1 MQGNALIDGFRG
13 LSNRLPSF
21 PRFFVATAL
30 ISYFVIERRFSAIG
44 RRRPRHPTLLTR
56 LEDARG
62 RPTGFDYLRLTLA
75 VGVIFW
81 HSFVVSYGMLWV
93 HGAMGGLAK
102 PFVSIVLPSFFA
114 LSGFL
119 VMASFDRSNIIVF
132 AGLRILR
139 IGPALAV
146 ETIVSAVVI
155 GALFTNEPLRAYF
168 TDKSTL
174 KYSLNMIGRIQYFL
188 PGMFDANPIP
198 KIVNAQ
204 LWTIP
209 RELDCYLILFGF
221 GLLAFIRK
229 TSLLVLAGY
238 ALSVLAI
245 TYSILSHPE
254 ARVLN
259 ELGQVTGRAL
269 ILCFLAGC
277 VLYTLRE
284 SVPHSLTLFA
294 IATIAFV
301 LLLYSRAGESLLGLP
316 AAYMTAF
323 LGLTNFRKVRLI
335 AASDY
340 SYGIYLYGFAI
351 QQCVARFG
359 QVFRHWY
366 VEFPL
371 SLTIVTIVAAVSWHF
386 VEKPALSLRRY
397 LSRPGFGLP
406 ALMPAIGT
414 RAVPQQAGET

>member
-1 MQGNALIDGFRG
+1 
-13 LSNRLPSF
+13 
-21 PRFFVATAL
+21 
-30 ISYFVIERRFSAIG
+30 
-44 RRRPRHPTLLTR
+44 
-56 LEDARG
+56 
-62 RPTGFDYLRLTLA
+62 
-75 VGVIFW
+75 
-81 HSFVVSYGMLWV
+81 
-93 HGAMGGLAK
+93 
-102 PFVSIVLPSFFA
+102 
-114 LSGFL
+114 
-119 VMASFDRSNIIVF
+119 
-132 AGLRILR
+132 
-139 IGPALAV
+139 
-146 ETIVSAVVI
+146 
-155 GALFTNEPLRAYF
+155 
-168 TDKSTL
+168 
-174 KYSLNMIGRIQYFL
+174 MIGRIQYFL
-188 PGMFDANPIP
+188 PGMFEANPIP

-204 LWTIP
+204 LWTVP
-209 RELDCYLILFGF
+209 RELDGYLILFGF

-245 TYSILSHPE
+245 TYSIMSHPG

-323 LGLTNFRKVRLI
+323 LGLTNFRKIRLI
-335 AASDY
+335 VASDY

-397 LSRPGFGLP
+397 LSIPGFGAPRSYACDRDACRSATGGRELTAP
-406 ALMPAIGT
+406 EGQEQHEPEVPDFISRERLFLTKSEIDAMHIPIVGIMSGASRPRREILWLLDAWLNHNP
-414 RAVPQQAGET
+414 RASGGPRKFFLTFSAVNH

>member
-1 MQGNALIDGFRG
+1 MQGNALIDAFRG
-13 LSNRLPSF
+13 LSNRLLSF

-56 LEDARG
+56 LEEARG

-168 TDKSTL
+168 TD
-174 KYSLNMIGRIQYFL
+174 
-188 PGMFDANPIP
+188 A
-198 KIVNAQ
+198 
-204 LWTIP
+204 
-209 RELDCYLILFGF
+209 
-221 GLLAFIRK
+221 
-229 TSLLVLAGY
+229 
-238 ALSVLAI
+238 
-245 TYSILSHPE
+245 
-254 ARVLN
+254 
-259 ELGQVTGRAL
+259 
-269 ILCFLAGC
+269 
-277 VLYTLRE
+277 
-284 SVPHSLTLFA
+284 
-294 IATIAFV
+294 
-301 LLLYSRAGESLLGLP
+301 
-316 AAYMTAF
+316 
-323 LGLTNFRKVRLI
+323 
-335 AASDY
+335 
-340 SYGIYLYGFAI
+340 
-351 QQCVARFG
+351 
-359 QVFRHWY
+359 
-366 VEFPL
+366 
-371 SLTIVTIVAAVSWHF
+371 
-386 VEKPALSLRRY
+386 
-397 LSRPGFGLP
+397 
-406 ALMPAIGT
+406 
-414 RAVPQQAGET
+414 

>member
-1 MQGNALIDGFRG
+1 MQGNALIDAFRG
-13 LSNRLPSF
+13 LSNRLLSF

-56 LEDARG
+56 LEEARG

-146 ETIVSAVVI
+146 ETVVSAVVI

-174 KYSLNMIGRIQYFL
+174 KYSLNMIGQIQYFL
-188 PGMFDANPIP
+188 PGMFEANPIP

-245 TYSILSHPE
+245 TYSIMSHPG

-301 LLLYSRAGESLLGLP
+301 LLLYSRAGEFPSGL
-316 AAYMTAF
+316 AGGVYDRVSRIDEFQEDT
-323 LGLTNFRKVRLI
+323 VDCSERLQ
-335 AASDY
+335 
-340 SYGIYLYGFAI
+340 L
-351 QQCVARFG
+351 
-359 QVFRHWY
+359 WN
-366 VEFPL
+366 
-371 SLTIVTIVAAVSWHF
+371 
-386 VEKPALSLRRY
+386 LSLRICDPAVRGS
-397 LSRPGFGLP
+397 LWPGLP
-406 ALMPAIGT
+406 ALV
-414 RAVPQQAGET
+414 R